1 MCTLT
6 ILIRVSLVATRTNR
20 YVVVARNAISSSLID
35 DMKIARGARISKFH
49 KWNDTIESG
58 VSSPW
63 YLDSIRERNACD
75 FESKLDTHAMRAT
88 DLRRERE
95 RERERE
101 RAVSLSLTNY
111 KLRHY
116 FDSQHSAWSYARST
130 VPSCNI
136 DDPPRIKCPMIAL
149 TQPVT
154 LTGILIAKR
163 VRATDFQWMGSEFK
177 LWLYPRV
184 A

>member
-101 RAVSLSLTNY
+101 RSFSLSPTIN
-111 KLRHY
+111 
-116 FDSQHSAWSYARST
+116 S
-130 VPSCNI
+130 
-136 DDPPRIKCPMIAL
+136 
-149 TQPVT
+149 VT
-154 LTGILIAKR
+154 ILIPSIRHDRTR
-163 VRATDFQWMGSEFK
+163 VRRSPHVILMTRHGSNA
-177 LWLYPRV
+177 LW
-184 A
+184 

>member
-1 MCTLT
+1 M
-6 ILIRVSLVATRTNR
+6 RTNR
-20 YVVVARNAISSSLID
+20 LLLREMRRRVSLID
-35 DMKIARGARISKFH
+35 DMKIAGSARISKFH
-49 KWNDTIESG
+49 KRNDTIESG
-58 VSSPW
+58 VSSAW
-63 YLDSIRERNACD
+63 YLDSRTQWVRFRIQTRYSRHGSD
-75 FESKLDTHAMRAT
+75 
-88 DLRRERE
+88 RRER
-95 RERERE
+95 
-101 RAVSLSLTNY
+101 VQFPSITNY

-136 DDPPRIKCPMIAL
+136 DDPPRIKCPMIAS
-149 TQPVT
+149 T

-184 A
+184 V